1 MDGVRQVRTDPQ
13 RWVQALAVISVTVL
27 FLLLNLQWMERYRYG
42 GVLDIDEA
50 GYLGYSTAYAKAWV
64 GGGLKAWLN
73 AVNAP
78 GAHAPLLPALT
89 SFLLA
94 ASGFS
99 LNVGMLTNTFV
110 ACALILVVHALCR
123 MLGGGA
129 FLSFAAGVFLATL
142 PAVVDYSRNYQF
154 AMLAALTYAG
164 TMLAIIKSDG
174 FTKRAW
180 SVWAGVFLACLI
192 LSRTMTVAFLPC
204 FGLAALFAIWSRG
217 GLRDK
222 AVWCN
227 VAWAALVFF
236 LVALTWYAR
245 HYKSVFEYL
254 FSFGY
259 GANAAE
265 YGKNVEDGYLQFF
278 FARVRAVMSDYL
290 RPYHFFVLLPLFCLT
305 ALVSMLAALRASTRQ
320 KWGQLATGAILVIS
334 SFLVLSS
341 SRNQGSAFEL
351 PLICVAVAIAFA
363 GVGRLLQDKGP
374 ALAMTALFV
383 IAACPFFYAQFSVE
397 GCANLPR
404 AVQVPYFGQQRPF
417 DCRGTIH
424 QYVAMAR
431 SSDLVRAG
439 RTDLLPLAEIESK
452 AWRQLSEDVATYLG
466 SIWPSK
472 SLVLFGA
479 RNYLVNVN
487 TVNLEMLRGQGYA
500 LPAVQIEPTLLHDN
514 PSEYRG
520 WIRDG
525 VQRGACI
532 ALTASNGQGEFT
544 PKPVVSFLVSE
555 LGAAGFV
562 EDRRFAMPGGDSML
576 SIWRRDT
583 AACRGLSA
591 ASVN

>member
-1 MDGVRQVRTDPQ
+1 MEGVRQVRTDQ
-13 RWVQALAVISVTVL
+13 RRWVQALAVISVTLL

-129 FLSFAAGVFLATL
+129 FLPFAAGVFLATL

-222 AVWCN
+222 AVWRN
-227 VAWAALVFF
+227 VGWAALAFF

-278 FARVRAVMSDYL
+278 LAR
-290 RPYHFFVLLPLFCLT
+290 
-305 ALVSMLAALRASTRQ
+305 
-320 KWGQLATGAILVIS
+320 I
-334 SFLVLSS
+334 
-341 SRNQGSAFEL
+341 
-351 PLICVAVAIAFA
+351 
-363 GVGRLLQDKGP
+363 
-374 ALAMTALFV
+374 
-383 IAACPFFYAQFSVE
+383 SVE
-397 GCANLPR
+397 SR
-404 AVQVPYFGQQRPF
+404 A
-417 DCRGTIH
+417 
-424 QYVAMAR
+424 
-431 SSDLVRAG
+431 
-439 RTDLLPLAEIESK
+439 K
-452 AWRQLSEDVATYLG
+452 LS
-466 SIWPSK
+466 
-472 SLVLFGA
+472 
-479 RNYLVNVN
+479 
-487 TVNLEMLRGQGYA
+487 
-500 LPAVQIEPTLLHDN
+500 H
-514 PSEYRG
+514 
-520 WIRDG
+520 
-525 VQRGACI
+525 
-532 ALTASNGQGEFT
+532 
-544 PKPVVSFLVSE
+544 
-555 LGAAGFV
+555 
-562 EDRRFAMPGGDSML
+562 
-576 SIWRRDT
+576 
-583 AACRGLSA
+583 
-591 ASVN
+591 

>member
-1 MDGVRQVRTDPQ
+1 MDGVRQVRTDQ
-13 RWVQALAVISVTVL
+13 RRWMQALAIISVTVL
-27 FLLLNLQWMERYRYG
+27 FLLLNLHWLERYRHG

-99 LNVGMLTNTFV
+99 LDVGMLTNTLV
-110 ACALILVVHALCR
+110 ACALIHVVHALCR

-129 FLSFAAGVFLATL
+129 LLSFAAAVFLATL

-154 AMLAALTYAG
+154 AMLAALAYAG

-174 FTKRAW
+174 FAKRAW

-204 FGLAALFAIWSRG
+204 FGLAALFAIWSSG

-222 AVWCN
+222 AVWRN
-227 VAWAALVFF
+227 VGWAALAFF

-265 YGKNVEDGYLQFF
+265 YGKNVEEGYLHFF
-278 FARVRAVMSDYL
+278 LARVRALMNLYL

-305 ALVSMLAALRASTRQ
+305 AVVSLMAVLRAPTRQ
-320 KWGQLATGAILVIS
+320 TWGGMATGVVLVVS

-341 SRNQGSAFEL
+341 SKNQGSAFEL
-351 PLICVAVAIAFA
+351 PLICTAVAIAFA
-363 GVGRLLQDKGP
+363 GVDRLLQRNGP
-374 ALAMTALFV
+374 VLAVTALSM
-383 IAACPFFYAQFSVE
+383 IASVPFFYSQLSVDA
-397 GCANLPR
+397 CAHLPSK
-404 AVQVPYFGQQRPF
+404 VLLPYFGQQRPF

-424 QYVAMAR
+424 QYVAGDGELA
-431 SSDLVRAG
+431 SAPDQ
-439 RTDLLPLAEIESK
+439 TDSVPLTQAESL
-452 AWRQLSEDVATYLG
+452 AWRQLSGDVAAYLG

-472 SLVLFGA
+472 SIVMFGT
-479 RNYLVNVN
+479 RNYLFNVN
-487 TVNLEMLRGQGYA
+487 TVNLEMLATTGEA
-500 LPAVQIEPTLLHDN
+500 FPAVQIEPTLLHDN
-514 PSEYRG
+514 EAEYRG
-520 WIRDG
+520 WIQEG
-525 VQRGACI
+525 VQRGACVV
-532 ALTASNGQGEFT
+532 LTASTGHGEFR
-544 PKPVVSFLVSE
+544 PKPVVAFLVNE
-555 LGAAGFV
+555 LGAAGFL
-562 EDRRFAMPGGDSML
+562 EDRQFAMPGGGSML

-583 AACRGLSA
+583 EACRGPSA